1 VPGAALQLLIKHQE
15 LAAPAEIK
23 KLVERVAPAQL
34 KVVVAAVRAAL
45 DLAGT
50 VALESS
56 PIFPALHSSMA
67 VAVHQWDMDLLQF
80 MEQRQA
86 VVEFQQPTAQM

>member
-1 VPGAALQLLIKHQE
+1 
-15 LAAPAEIK
+15 
-23 KLVERVAPAQL
+23 
-34 KVVVAAVRAAL
+34 
-45 DLAGT
+45 
-50 VALESS
+50 
-56 PIFPALHSSMA
+56 MA